1 MHIPRRT
8 GSVFWSAL
16 TEAVVIALAVFAAGY
31 FCCFVF
37 VPAPFSHSPD
47 FERVRLEHIVGI
59 LVSLLA
65 GTCIGGVA
73 FVRRYR
79 RGR

>member
-1 MHIPRRT
+1 
-8 GSVFWSAL
+8 
-16 TEAVVIALAVFAAGY
+16 
-31 FCCFVF
+31 
-37 VPAPFSHSPD
+37 
-47 FERVRLEHIVGI
+47 LEHIVGI

-65 GTCIGGVA
+65 GTSTGAVA